1 MGSKCAPISVCRVM
15 YVTDI
20 ITNSLMEIDYTGRRV
35 RNIVTDRRACCLSLS
50 FMHWFIVWHQV
61 SSELHV
67 QGLQNQSL
75 SLFHPE
81 SGTHVVGTT
90 YYGGKI
96 YWAEKNSL
104 NCKQWNKRQSPRREL
119 RVFLGEVLYDLA
131 LMDSLPGKDAV

>member
-1 MGSKCAPISVCRVM
+1 M
-15 YVTDI
+15 DI
-20 ITNSLMEIDYTGRRV
+20 ITDSLMEIDYTGRRV
-35 RNIVTDRRACCLSLS
+35 RNIFTGRYGVCCLSLS

-67 QGLQNQSL
+67 QGLRNQSMH
-75 SLFHPE
+75 LFHPE

-96 YWAEKNSL
+96 YWAEKNRL
-104 NCKQWNKRQSPRREL
+104 NCKQWNKPQSSRREL
-119 RVFLGEVLYDLA
+119 GVFQGEVLYDLA

>member
-1 MGSKCAPISVCRVM
+1 MM
-15 YVTDI
+15 DI

-35 RNIVTDRRACCLSLS
+35 RNIFIDRRACCLSLS
-50 FMHWFIVWHQV
+50 FMHEFIIWHEI

-67 QGLQNQSL
+67 QGLWNQSL
-75 SLFHPE
+75 NFSHPE
-81 SGTHVVGTT
+81 SGIHVVGTT

-96 YWAEKNSL
+96 YWAEKNRL

-119 RVFLGEVLYDLA
+119 GVFQRDVLYDLA